1 MLRFDPIDAF
11 QQEHVALHRMFALH
25 QEALITRAWAR
36 AAHLL
41 EHYRKRLQRHIRLEE
56 HYLLPYCPQEKTA
69 DQWPAHVYVAEHRR
83 AEELLDKAVAH
94 LALARRRGVKP
105 AALIA
110 LLDQEKTLKNLME
123 HHDDREGM
131 ALFKLTRE
139 AMPSEAQLQLTQALR
154 HPDVDPGTASA

>member
-11 QQEHVALHRMFALH
+11 EQEHAALRKMFALH
-25 QEALITRAWAR
+25 QEALVTRAWAR

-41 EHYRKRLQRHIRLEE
+41 EHYRKRLRQHIRLEE
-56 HYLLPYCPQEKTA
+56 RYLLPYCPEEKTA
-69 DQWPAHVYVAEHRR
+69 DQWPARVYLAEHRR
-83 AEELLDKAVAH
+83 AEELLDKAVAR

-110 LLDQEKTLKNLME
+110 LLDQEKTLKNLVD
-123 HHDDREGM
+123 HHDDRENM

-139 AMPSEAQLQLTQALR
+139 TMPDAVQVELTRALR
-154 HPDVDPGTASA
+154 HPEFGSGAASA